1 MGWFHNIRRLTGTAP
16 IRLSARVRQAIA
28 AEQDRAEIAIGSVQ
42 LAIVVVFGV
51 FYAASPKTFAAG
63 VPFAPVPYAL
73 SAYAAFTLLRLAA
86 AWRARLPGWFLAVSI
101 VVDMALLMTLI
112 WSFHIQYMQPPAFYL
127 KAPTLLYVFI
137 FIALRTLRFEARY
150 VLLAGLAGMVG
161 WLCLVAYAAAYDMNS
176 MPVTRDYVRYM
187 TSPSILW
194 GAEIDKILSIA
205 IVTSI
210 LALAQVRARAMLER
224 GAAQGSA
231 ILELSRFFAPEIA
244 KRISDAEQALV
255 PGEGEM
261 RAAAALFVD
270 LRGFSNLARVLPPRD
285 LVALLSDYQA
295 RFAPVIRAHG
305 GSIDKFIGDG
315 ILASF
320 GAALPNPRAAADAL
334 ACVDALLFEAQ
345 AWRTARDAQG
355 LPSLEVGFGVA
366 AGTVLFACVGDAD
379 RLEYTV
385 IGDVVNLAAR
395 LEKQTKTE
403 KCRALATRETFEL
416 ALTQDFRPTVEP
428 RRVLGV
434 AIPGL
439 AQPVDLVVL
448 G

>member
-1 MGWFHNIRRLTGTAP
+1 
-16 IRLSARVRQAIA
+16 
-28 AEQDRAEIAIGSVQ
+28 
-42 LAIVVVFGV
+42 
-51 FYAASPKTFAAG
+51 
-63 VPFAPVPYAL
+63 
-73 SAYAAFTLLRLAA
+73 
-86 AWRARLPGWFLAVSI
+86 
-101 VVDMALLMTLI
+101 
-112 WSFHIQYMQPPAFYL
+112 
-127 KAPTLLYVFI
+127 
-137 FIALRTLRFEARY
+137 LRTLRFEARY

-210 LALAQVRARAMLER
+210 LALAQIRARAMLER

-270 LRGFSNLARVLPPRD
+270 LRGFSNLARTLPPRD

-295 RFAPVIRAHG
+295 RFAPVVRAHG

-345 AWRTARDAQG
+345 AWRTARGAQG

-395 LEKQTKTE
+395 LEKQTKAE

-416 ALTQDFRPTVEP
+416 ALAQDYRPTAPP
-428 RRVLGV
+428 RQITGV

-439 AQPVDLVVL
+439 GQPVDLVVL

>member
-1 MGWFHNIRRLTGTAP
+1 MGWLKNIRHATGAEP
-16 IRLSARVRQAIA
+16 VRLSGRVRQAIA
-28 AEQDRAEIAIGSVQ
+28 AEQDRAEIVIGAVQ
-42 LAIVVVFGV
+42 LAIVAAFGV
-51 FYAASPKTFAAG
+51 FYAASPKTFASDA
-63 VPFAPVPYAL
+63 PFAPVPYAL
-73 SAYAAFTLLRLAA
+73 SVYAAFTLLRLAVA
-86 AWRARLPGWFLAVSI
+86 FRTRLPGWFLAVSI

-150 VLLAGLAGMVG
+150 VLLAGLAAAVG
-161 WLCLVAYAAAYDMNS
+161 WLCLVAYAVASDMSS

-194 GAEIDKILSIA
+194 GAEIDKIVSIA
-205 IVTSI
+205 IVTLI
-210 LALAQVRARAMLER
+210 LALAQTRARAMLER

-244 KRISDAEQALV
+244 KRISDSEQALV

-270 LRGFSNLARVLPPRD
+270 LRGFSNLARALPPRD

-345 AWRTARDAQG
+345 AWRTARAAQG
-355 LPSLEVGFGVA
+355 LPSLDVGFGVA

-385 IGDVVNLAAR
+385 IGDAVNLAAR
-395 LEKQTKTE
+395 LEKQTKAE
-403 KCRALATRETFEL
+403 KCRALASRETFEL
-416 ALTQDFRPTVEP
+416 ALTQDYRPTVEP

-434 AIPGL
+434 AIPGIG
-439 AQPVDLVVL
+439 APVDLVVL

>member
-1 MGWFHNIRRLTGTAP
+1 MGWLKNIRHATGAEP
-16 IRLSARVRQAIA
+16 VRWSGRVRQAIA
-28 AEQDRAEIAIGSVQ
+28 AEQDRAEIVIGAVQ
-42 LAIVVVFGV
+42 LAIVAAFGV
-51 FYAASPKTFAAG
+51 FYAASPKTFASDA
-63 VPFAPVPYAL
+63 PFAPVPYAL
-73 SAYAAFTLLRLAA
+73 SVYAAFTLLRLAVA
-86 AWRARLPGWFLAVSI
+86 FRTRLPGWFLAVSI

-150 VLLAGLAGMVG
+150 VLLAGLAAAVG
-161 WLCLVAYAAAYDMNS
+161 WLCLVAYAVASDMSS

-205 IVTSI
+205 IVTLI
-210 LALAQVRARAMLER
+210 LALAQTRARAMLER

-244 KRISDAEQALV
+244 KRISDSEQALV

-270 LRGFSNLARVLPPRD
+270 LRGFSNLARALPPRD

-345 AWRTARDAQG
+345 AWRTARAAQG
-355 LPSLEVGFGVA
+355 LPSLDVGFGVA

-385 IGDVVNLAAR
+385 IGDAVNLAAR
-395 LEKQTKTE
+395 LEKQTKAE
-403 KCRALATRETFEL
+403 KCRALASRETFEL
-416 ALTQDFRPTVEP
+416 ALTQDYRPTVEP

-434 AIPGL
+434 AIPGIG
-439 AQPVDLVVL
+439 APVDLVVL